1 MKVNIN
7 KEQLQKALGKLQG
20 VVEKRTFYPILSH
33 FLLNAEGEVLSL
45 EATDLQV
52 SLKEQLEA
60 LVIERGSICLPA
72 RKLYEILRAL
82 PIGTLELSQTPNFW
96 TSISIG
102 NVCMSLPG
110 LDPRDFPRFT
120 SDGEPFFLV
129 DSSLLKKMM
138 KKVAFCSSNQESSMN
153 LHGILFET
161 EGDKLRMVAT
171 DGHRLALCEQEVEVL
186 KEASVVLPKKGLQEI
201 RRVFQEE
208 ERLSVKIQQS
218 AVEFQG
224 RSSCLSIR
232 ALEGRFPEYRYV
244 LPKGFENHLVIQRE
258 IFLQVLKRGEVF
270 AAEGVQGVK
279 FSFEEG
285 RMHVKAGGPE
295 TGEFSESL
303 EVRYEG
309 RPLSVTF
316 NPRYLIEALNAMEGE
331 LVRFELRDAESAG
344 LLKEEG
350 SENYLYVVMPMKS
363 IE

>member
-1 MKVNIN
+1 MKVNVS
-7 KEQLQKALGKLQG
+7 KEQLQKALSKLQG

-33 FLLNAEGEVLSL
+33 FLLNAQGNILSL

-52 SLKEQLEA
+52 SLREELEA
-60 LVIERGSICLPA
+60 TVIQGGSICLPA
-72 RKLYEILRAL
+72 RRLYEVLRAL
-82 PIGTLELSQTPNFW
+82 PIGTLELVQAPNFW

-102 NVCMSLPG
+102 SVSMSLPG
-110 LDPRDFPRFT
+110 LDPRDFPRLT
-120 SDGEPFFLV
+120 SDGEPFFNA
-129 DSSLLKKMM
+129 DSGLLKKMM

-153 LHGILFET
+153 LHGVLFET

-171 DGHRLALCEQEVEVL
+171 DGHRLALCEQKVEVI
-186 KEASVVLPKKGLQEI
+186 KETSVVVPKKGLQEL

-208 ERLSVKIQQS
+208 ERLSVRLQESAIQ
-218 AVEFQG
+218 FQG

-232 ALEGRFPEYRYV
+232 VLEGKFPEYRYV

-258 IFLQVLKRGEVF
+258 VFLQVLRRGEVF
-270 AAEGVQGVK
+270 SAEGVQGVRI
-279 FSFEEG
+279 SFEDG
-285 RMHVKAGGPE
+285 KMSVKAGGPE
-295 TGEFSESL
+295 TGEFNERL

-309 RPLSVTF
+309 VPLSVTF

-331 LVRFELRDAESAG
+331 LVRFELRDPESAG

-350 SENYLYVVMPMKS
+350 SENYLYVVMPMKT